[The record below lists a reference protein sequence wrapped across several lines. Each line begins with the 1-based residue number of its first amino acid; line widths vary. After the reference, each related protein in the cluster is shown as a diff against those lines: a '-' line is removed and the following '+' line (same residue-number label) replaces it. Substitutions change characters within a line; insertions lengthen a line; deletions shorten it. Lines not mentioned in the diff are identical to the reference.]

1 MWQQTGEEVEEEE
14 IDEEVD
20 NMVVGKVARV
30 REEIVGGREDIIALR
45 TTTTSGDLLAAVEGL
60 PWVGGEHLVGDQDE
74 MLEPE
79 LTRNHWSTPEEPLV
93 AEEFAPLDNLEGMPG
108 ALREAALGTRAPLEA
123 HLEVDLGMQHPYMMN
138 SCYSSGVIN
147 ILYWI
152 QIYKNQSNSSLQD
165 GARTFKNEK
174 FSNLLKDLG
183 VGARGVWKILSM

>member
-1 MWQQTGEEVEEEE
+1 
-14 IDEEVD
+14 
-20 NMVVGKVARV
+20 
-30 REEIVGGREDIIALR
+30 
-45 TTTTSGDLLAAVEGL
+45 
-60 PWVGGEHLVGDQDE
+60 

-183 VGARGVWKILSM
+183 VGDGGVWKILSMLIAMYEKFVRKISINRKFFQKCLKRQHGMMMMVEGHSYQPSHGRRHGGNA